1 MAGLAHNP
9 LALNCVKRGDDP
21 AARVDISAICPLC
34 KKRNPETMSNL
45 VPPANGED
53 PAAELAD
60 ELASLPKTR
69 VALAIEKK
77 EQEDA
82 RPPIARFL
90 ERIGIVQGA
99 RLGNI
104 RLSGGHALDKEY
116 RVVDV
121 AAFMDAH
128 DVVLTLQEDGLTGK
142 VVVRYLEITAFS
154 KR

>member
-9 LALNCVKRGDDP
+9 LALNCIKRAQNEDNTG
-21 AARVDISAICPLC
+21 RVDISAVCPLC
-34 KKRNPETMSNL
+34 EKRNPELMKNL

-53 PAAELAD
+53 PAAELAA
-60 ELASLPKTR
+60 ELGSLPKPP
-69 VALAIEKK
+69 
-77 EQEDA
+77 DA
-82 RPPIARFL
+82 GNVSDERPPIARFL

-104 RLSGGHALDKEY
+104 RLSGGHTLDKEY

-128 DVVLTLQEDGLTGK
+128 DVVLTLQEDGLTGQ

-154 KR
+154 NR